1 MHKNNMPKKHKFAI
15 ENNSRF
21 SSVKALSCEDEE
33 KYDND
38 DFEEEDD
45 ICDMMDNFNQD
56 AMSDFMTGI
65 IEAVNNQMTLTNEL
79 TKVVVGKS
87 TKEMNA
93 EEIFEVFKKAALV
106 VAEASPLKN
115 LMKNFP
121 TE

>member
-1 MHKNNMPKKHKFAI
+1 MNKNNMPKKHKFGI

-21 SSVKALSCEDEE
+21 SAVKALSCEEE
-33 KYDND
+33 EEYDDD
-38 DFEEEDD
+38 DFEEDD
-45 ICDMMDNFNQD
+45 ICDMMDSFNQD
-56 AMSDFMTGI
+56 TMSDFMTGV

-79 TKVVVGKS
+79 TKIVVGKN